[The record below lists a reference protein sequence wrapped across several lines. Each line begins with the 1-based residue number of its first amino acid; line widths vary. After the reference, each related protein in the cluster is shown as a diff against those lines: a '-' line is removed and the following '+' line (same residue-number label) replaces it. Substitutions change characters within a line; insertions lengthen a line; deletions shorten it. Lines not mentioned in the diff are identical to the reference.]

1 MRKKVLGY
9 LFYVFGVFFTL
20 SVIGNLMRFF
30 VKRDFGPDV
39 GTFETIF
46 AILFAG
52 FIAYVFFKYAVK
64 WTKKKPKIE
73 IEDIGRT

>member
-30 VKRDFGPDV
+30 VKRDV

-52 FIAYVFFKYAVK
+52 FLAYVFFKYAVK